1 MFASG
6 LNIGKFLSKV
16 FLFSELNPAEL
27 KLVSS
32 VAYSRKLKKNEFLF
46 NEDDEASYFF
56 VVAYGKF
63 KVFIN
68 GPRGVDITLHIH
80 GEGELVA
87 EAAIFSEKNYPASCL
102 ALADSLVVFIPR
114 TEFVQLISQKPK
126 LSLKFMSAYSKRM
139 RNFVRQ
145 IEDLSFMGTKKRLIK
160 YLLDNSQ
167 IVNRENIVSLDISKK
182 NLALLLGISPETLSR
197 IFNLLKKEG
206 LISVSGKEIKLK
218 KHSQLKS
225 LLA

>member
-1 MFASG
+1 
-6 LNIGKFLSKV
+6 
-16 FLFSELNPAEL
+16 
-27 KLVSS
+27 
-32 VAYSRKLKKNEFLF
+32 
-46 NEDDEASYFF
+46 
-56 VVAYGKF
+56 
-63 KVFIN
+63 
-68 GPRGVDITLHIH
+68 
-80 GEGELVA
+80 
-87 EAAIFSEKNYPASCL
+87 
-102 ALADSLVVFIPR
+102 
-114 TEFVQLISQKPK
+114 
-126 LSLKFMSAYSKRM
+126 MSAYSKRM

-145 IEDLSFMGTKKRLIK
+145 IEDLSSMGTKKRLIK